1 MLTSKVLLFE
11 ISTQYPKLKSSL
23 SYYGYSRDVLRE
35 LLGEKSKRLASGG
48 EKRLISEL
56 EEITQI
62 LSRMY
67 SPPSRTLQAV
77 DARGQDYGTYYF
89 AAYSG
94 TRDVDSSCDAY
105 EHVKNLVRIVLLMDR
120 FYEVGNQ
127 RYRRL
132 GEAMMTRI
140 KKSGD
145 LKNSQIYLLK
155 QFWPFWE
162 FEQFT
167 KKLMIEGHRFSM
179 TEVRRFNLFKSSDA
193 ALIYAP
199 LLESMMPEFTHNTS
213 LVIHYNQALQDI
225 EDDLD
230 DLQEDLRDQMPNVF
244 VLGAMGKEGTKQR
257 FSELRREGLNRSSSA
272 ILDSS
277 TNAILQLVNE
287 YTACTEGIMLP
298 SQFEFLKDLSR
309 HYAGRIRA
317 KLATNLVEV

>member
-1 MLTSKVLLFE
+1 
-11 ISTQYPKLKSSL
+11 
-23 SYYGYSRDVLRE
+23 LRE
-35 LLGEKSKRLASGG
+35 LLGEKSKRLTSNGEERLVSG
-48 EKRLISEL
+48 L

-62 LSRMY
+62 LSRIY
-67 SPPSRTLQAV
+67 PAPSRTLQAV
-77 DARGQDYGTYYF
+77 DAKGQDYGTYYF

-94 TRDVDSSCDAY
+94 TGDVDRSCDAY
-105 EHVKNLVRIVLLMDR
+105 EHVRNLVRIVVLMDR

-132 GEAMMTRI
+132 GEAMITRI
-140 KKSGD
+140 KKESGD
-145 LKNSQIYLLK
+145 LKNSQLYSLK

-167 KKLMIEGHRFSM
+167 KKLMIEGHRFSL

-199 LLESMMPEFTHNTS
+199 LLESMMPEFTHNA
-213 LVIHYNQALQDI
+213 LAVIHYNQALQDI

-244 VLGAMGKEGTKQR
+244 VLGAMGKERTKQR
-257 FSELRREGLNRSSSA
+257 FSELRRQVLNRTSSA

-277 TNAILQLVNE
+277 ANAILLLVNE
-287 YTACTEGIMLP
+287 HAACIEGITLP

-309 HYAGRIRA
+309 HYAGRIRS